1 MTQKR
6 VAELIAAYG
15 AAPDKW
21 PEAERIAALA
31 VLRRDPALQAE
42 LRQMAALD
50 AALDR
55 WPSPAAQVDAVALA
69 AHVSATPRPRV
80 VARRPFFRFPIFAWP
95 NAAGLAAAA
104 LAGFLVGWSGLDSD
118 YSSAQLDSV
127 DQQIVASLVED
138 ATW

>member
-1 MTQKR
+1 MTSKR
-6 VAELIAAYG
+6 VSELIAAYG
-15 AAPDKW
+15 AAPEKW
-21 PEAERIAALA
+21 PEQERAAALA
-31 VLRRDPALQAE
+31 MLDRDAALRSE

-55 WPSPAAQVDAVALA
+55 WPNPAPALDAVALA

-80 VARRPFFRFPIFAWP
+80 AARRPFFRFPVFAWP

-104 LAGFLVGWSGLDSD
+104 LVGFLVGWSGLDAD
-118 YSSAQLDSV
+118 YASQNDSV
-127 DQQIVASLVED
+127 DRQIFASVVED

>member
-1 MTQKR
+1 MTSKR
-6 VAELIAAYG
+6 VSELIAAYG
-15 AAPDKW
+15 AAPEKW
-21 PEAERIAALA
+21 PEQERAAALA
-31 VLRRDPALQAE
+31 MLDRDAALRSE

-55 WPSPAAQVDAVALA
+55 WPNPAPALDAVALA

-80 VARRPFFRFPIFAWP
+80 AARRPFSRFPIFAWP

-104 LAGFLVGWSGLDSD
+104 LVGFLVGWSGLDAD
-118 YSSAQLDSV
+118 YASQNDSV
-127 DQQIVASLVED
+127 DRQIFASVVED